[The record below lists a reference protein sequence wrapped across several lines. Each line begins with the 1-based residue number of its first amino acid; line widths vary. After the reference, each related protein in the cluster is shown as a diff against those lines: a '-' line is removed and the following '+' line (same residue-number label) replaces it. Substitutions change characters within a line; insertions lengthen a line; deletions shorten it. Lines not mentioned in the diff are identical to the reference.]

1 MMDLLPILLVNG
13 IVFGA
18 IYAINAIG
26 LGIVYNTT
34 GIINFA
40 QGDFVML
47 GGMTTAFFF
56 GQLGLPLLPAIGLG
70 VGLTVLVGLL
80 IERVFIRPLWRRGAK
95 DWTYVFMLFAVATV
109 IPNIAMLAIGRDPL
123 TFPAFGGL
131 PSLQMGSI
139 TLSSQAVWVLVTTA
153 VLLVALQSFFDRTML
168 GKAMKATAINRRV
181 AAWLGIAVEQMVAT
195 SFGLAAFLGAVGGV
209 IFTPLISTQFDT
221 GVSMTLN
228 GFAAAIIGGMGNMR
242 GAIVGGLV
250 IGVLQSLSTA
260 FVSSVY
266 GDAVTY
272 AVLFVLLML
281 RPVGLFR
288 PLTELTSEEI

>member
-1 MMDLLPILLVNG
+1 MMDLLPFLLVNG

-26 LGIVYNTT
+26 IGIVYNTT

-47 GGMTTAFFF
+47 GGMTTAYFY
-56 GQLGLPLLPAIGLG
+56 GLVGLPLGLAILCG
-70 VGLTVLVGLL
+70 VAVTVLVGLL
-80 IERVFIRPLWRRGAK
+80 IERTLIRPLWRRGAK

-109 IPNIAMLAIGRDPL
+109 IPNIVMLLISRDPL

-131 PSLQMGSI
+131 PSIELGSV
-139 TLSSQAVWVLVTTA
+139 TLSSQSVWILVTTV
-153 VLLVALQSFFDRTML
+153 VLLFALQGFFGRTML

-181 AAWLGIAVEQMVAT
+181 AAWLGVGVERMVAL
-195 SFGLAAFLGAVGGV
+195 SFGLAAFLGAIGGV
-209 IFTPLISTQFDT
+209 IFTPLISTQFDL

-228 GFAAAIIGGMGNMR
+228 GFAAAIIGGLGNIR
-242 GAIVGGLV
+242 GAIVGGLA
-250 IGVLQSLSTA
+250 IGILQSLSTA
-260 FVSSVY
+260 FISSIY

-272 AVLFVLLML
+272 AVLFILLIVW
-281 RPVGLFR
+281 PAGIFQ
-288 PLTELTSEEI
+288 PLVELKNEEI

>member
-13 IVFGA
+13 VVFGA

-26 LGIVYNTT
+26 IGIVYNTT

-47 GGMTTAFFF
+47 GGMTTAFFYAQ
-56 GQLGLPLLPAIGLG
+56 GGLPLPLAIVCG
-70 VGLTVLVGLL
+70 VVITVLAGLL
-80 IERVFIRPLWRRGAK
+80 TERALIRPLWRRGAK

-109 IPNIAMLAIGRDPL
+109 VPNIVMLVIGRDPL

-131 PSLQMGSI
+131 PSLQLGAI
-139 TLSSQAVWVLVTTA
+139 TLSSQALWVLLTT
-153 VLLVALQSFFDRTML
+153 VALLFALQGFFNRTLL

-181 AAWLGIAVEQMVAT
+181 AAWLGIGVERMVAM
-195 SFGLAAFLGAVGGV
+195 SFGLAALLGAIGGV
-209 IFTPLISTQFDT
+209 IFTPLISTQFDA

-250 IGVLQSLSTA
+250 IGILQSISTA
-260 FVSSVY
+260 FISSVY
-266 GDAVTY
+266 GDAVIY
-272 AVLFVLLML
+272 AVLFVLLVIW
-281 RPVGLFR
+281 PAGLFK
-288 PLTELTSEEI
+288 PLVELKNEEI

>member
-1 MMDLLPILLVNG
+1 MMDLLPFLLVNG

-26 LGIVYNTT
+26 IGIVYNTT

-47 GGMTTAFFF
+47 GGMTTAYFYGFVGF
-56 GQLGLPLLPAIGLG
+56 PLAVAIPCGIAATVV
-70 VGLTVLVGLL
+70 VGLV
-80 IERVFIRPLWRRGAK
+80 IERTLIRPLWRRGAK

-109 IPNIAMLAIGRDPL
+109 IPNIVMLLISRDPL

-131 PSLQMGSI
+131 PAVELGAV
-139 TLSSQAVWVLVTTA
+139 TLSSQAVWILGTTV
-153 VLLVALQSFFDRTML
+153 VLLFALQGFFSRTML

-181 AAWLGIAVEQMVAT
+181 AAWLGIGVEHMVAL
-195 SFGLAAFLGAVGGV
+195 SFGLAAFLGAIGGV
-209 IFTPLISTQFDT
+209 IFTPLISTQFDL

-228 GFAAAIIGGMGNMR
+228 GFAAAIIGGLGNIR

-260 FVSSVY
+260 FISSIY

-272 AVLFVLLML
+272 GVLFILLVVW
-281 RPVGLFR
+281 PAGIFQ
-288 PLTELTSEEI
+288 PLVELKNEEI

>member
-1 MMDLLPILLVNG
+1 MMDLLPVLLVNG
-13 IVFGA
+13 VVFGA

-26 LGIVYNTT
+26 IGLVYNTT

-40 QGDFVML
+40 QGEFIML
-47 GGMTTAFFF
+47 GGMLTACLY
-56 GQLGLPLLPAIGLG
+56 GQVGLPLPVAIIGG
-70 VGLTVLVGLL
+70 VALTVVVGLL
-80 IERVFIRPLWRRGAK
+80 TERLFIRPLWRRGAK

-109 IPNIAMLAIGRDPL
+109 LPNLVMLGVGRDPL

-131 PSLQMGSI
+131 PAVQLGSV
-139 TLSSQAVWVLVTTA
+139 TLSSQALW
-153 VLLVALQSFFDRTML
+153 VLLVTVAVFFALQGFFDRTLL

-181 AAWLGIAVEQMVAT
+181 AAWLGIAVEQMVAM
-195 SFGLAAFLGAVGGV
+195 SFGLAALLGAIGGV
-209 IFTPLISTQFDT
+209 VFTPLISTQFDA

-250 IGVLQSLSTA
+250 IGILQSISTA
-260 FVSSVY
+260 FISSVY

-272 AVLFVLLML
+272 AVLFGLLVVW
-281 RPVGLFR
+281 PHGLFR
-288 PLTELTSEEI
+288 PLIELKNEEI